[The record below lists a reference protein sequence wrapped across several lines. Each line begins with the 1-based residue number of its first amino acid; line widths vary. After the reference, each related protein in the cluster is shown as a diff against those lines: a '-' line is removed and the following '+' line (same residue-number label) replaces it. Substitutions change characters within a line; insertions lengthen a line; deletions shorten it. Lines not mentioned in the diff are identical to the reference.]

1 MGILTKTVLFAFMVL
16 FPGMMD
22 AQSLISGCVKNRS
35 GESVEGAI
43 VTLFSLPDSSI
54 VSYQITGADG
64 NYRVSSGNST
74 ADSLMI
80 RLSGFNIKKKDCTI
94 QNKSQNINLVA
105 VEELLELKE
114 VMVKAEKIWGDKDTL
129 NYLVASF
136 LTNRDVSIG
145 DVLKR
150 LPGISVS
157 EDGMISYNGIPIN
170 KFYIENLDVLQGRYN
185 IATEGISAKDVST
198 VQVLEHHQPI
208 KALEKDS
215 RPEQAAIN
223 LQLKDN
229 KKGTWLRSAEL
240 GFGFSDELL
249 WKNSISLMYFGR
261 KSQHVLTYDNANNGS
276 QITRKAHSFYGGGG
290 GGGVQR
296 FTGISGASRA
306 PFDTE
311 YTLYNNAHVL
321 TLNNLQKFSDTDV
334 LHYNLVYSHDR
345 TKTHSSSRTVYSLP
359 DGGTAESV
367 EDKYSRETTNNL
379 SLELDYE
386 SNKPHDYLSNTL
398 SFSGNWRESFGTIEN
413 GEGEVVEQRS
423 PWRSLGVSDAFSI
436 IRTNEDGK
444 GYSLGASLS
453 YNTSPHSLTVSPGVF
468 PDILN
473 IGDEYGSVR
482 QNMRVRSLKGSVSA
496 SLLSAV
502 KIGKFS
508 MSPSI
513 NVNME
518 HVDMRSEISVD
529 GNKLT
534 ADSMRNAET
543 WLRFDADAGLNF
555 NYEVRNLKIE
565 LGVPVKYMMTRL
577 GNVGFDNETRHK
589 VLFSPNVNIKYIV
602 FNGFELKASGGM
614 NTSTPSWNSMY
625 SGFILNNYNSLRR
638 NQPQFYDMTSYRGDF
653 SMSYRNVLNMLFA
666 SVNVHFSRSDNEVM
680 NSMYINS
687 DASIV
692 STRIFMDNNSTSYG
706 VDGEF
711 SKAFFWCNASLKLNG
726 GLNRGFN
733 FSLRQ
738 NELMKNL
745 WDNYSAGIEFSLKP
759 IKRLYTAVYVNY
771 SCSKSRVESV
781 RKYPTV
787 HRLNGSVEASF
798 DITDEFYVGAKF
810 KHRFNSAVEGDNNFS
825 LLDMNVVYKLKK
837 VRFSLEVYNLLNRK
851 KYVVRSYSNL
861 DEHYSEYDIRP
872 RSFMLTAKFN
882 F

>member
-1 MGILTKTVLFAFMVL
+1 MGTLTKAVLFAVIVL
-16 FPGMMD
+16 FPGMMN
-22 AQSLISGCVKNRS
+22 AQSLISGCVKNGS

-54 VSYQITGADG
+54 LSYQITGVDG
-64 NYRVSSGNST
+64 KFTVSSGDST
-74 ADSLMI
+74 SDSLMV
-80 RLSGFNIKKKDCTI
+80 RLSGFNIKTKAKTV
-94 QNKSQNINLVA
+94 QNKSQNMDLVA
-105 VEELLELKE
+105 VEDILELKE
-114 VMVKAEKIWGDKDTL
+114 VLVKAEKIWGDKDTL

-208 KALEKDS
+208 KALQKDS

-240 GFGFSDELL
+240 GLGFSDELL

-290 GGGVQR
+290 GGGQR

-306 PFDTE
+306 PFDPE

-359 DGGTAESV
+359 DGGTAESA
-367 EDKYSRETTNNL
+367 EDKYSRETTDNL

-386 SNKPHDYLSNTL
+386 SNRPHDYLSSTL
-398 SFSGNWRESFGTIEN
+398 SFSGNWRESFGTIEI
-413 GEGEVVEQRS
+413 GEGETVEQRS
-423 PWRSLGVSDAFSI
+423 PWRSLVVSDEFSI
-436 IRTNEDGK
+436 IHTNEDGK
-444 GYSLGASLS
+444 GYSLSARLS

-468 PDILN
+468 PDVLN
-473 IGDEYGSVR
+473 MGDEYGSVR
-482 QNMRVRSLKGSVSA
+482 QDMRVRSLKGGVGT

-502 KIGKFS
+502 KIGRFS
-508 MSPSI
+508 MSPSL
-513 NVNME
+513 NVNIE
-518 HVDMRSEISVD
+518 HVHMHSDISVD
-529 GNKLT
+529 GTELT

-543 WLRFDADAGLNF
+543 WLRLDADAGLNF

-577 GNVGFDNETRHK
+577 GNAGFDDETRHK

-602 FNGFELKASGGM
+602 FQGFELKASGGM
-614 NTSTPSWNSMY
+614 NTGTPSWNSMY
-625 SGFILNNYNSLRR
+625 SGFILGSYNSLRR
-638 NQPQFYDMTSYRGDF
+638 NQPQFYDITSYQGTF
-653 SMSYRNVLNMLFA
+653 STSYRNVLNMLFA

-680 NSMYINS
+680 NSMYINP

-692 STRIFMDNNSTSYG
+692 STRIFMDNHSTSYG
-706 VDGEF
+706 VSGEF
-711 SKAFFWCNASLKLNG
+711 SKAFFWCNASMKLSG
-726 GLNRGFN
+726 GWNRGFN
-733 FSLRQ
+733 CSLRQ
-738 NELMKNL
+738 NELMKNV
-745 WDNYSAGIEFSLKP
+745 WDNGYAGIEFSMKP
-759 IKRLYTAVYVNY
+759 AKRLYTAVYANY
-771 SCSKSRVESV
+771 SCSRSRVERV
-781 RKYPTV
+781 RTYPAV
-787 HRLNGSVEASF
+787 HRLNGSIEASF

-810 KHRFNSAVEGDNNFS
+810 RHRYNSAVDGDRNFS

-837 VRFSLEVYNLLNRK
+837 VRFSLDVYNLLNKK

>member
-1 MGILTKTVLFAFMVL
+1 
-16 FPGMMD
+16 MD
-22 AQSLISGCVKNRS
+22 
-35 GESVEGAI
+35 
-43 VTLFSLPDSSI
+43 
-54 VSYQITGADG
+54 
-64 NYRVSSGNST
+64 
-74 ADSLMI
+74 
-80 RLSGFNIKKKDCTI
+80 
-94 QNKSQNINLVA
+94 LVA
-105 VEELLELKE
+105 VEDILELKE
-114 VMVKAEKIWGDKDTL
+114 VLVKAEKIWGDKDTL

-208 KALEKDS
+208 KTLQKDS

-240 GFGFSDELL
+240 GLGFSDELL

-290 GGGVQR
+290 GGGGQR

-306 PFDTE
+306 PFDPE

-359 DGGTAESV
+359 DGGTAESA
-367 EDKYSRETTNNL
+367 EDKYSRETTDNL

-386 SNKPHDYLSNTL
+386 SNRPHDYLSNTL
-398 SFSGNWRESFGTIEN
+398 SFSGNWRESFGTIEI
-413 GEGEVVEQRS
+413 GEDETVEQRS
-423 PWRSLGVSDAFSI
+423 PWRSLVVSDEFSI
-436 IRTNEDGK
+436 IHTNEDGK
-444 GYSLGASLS
+444 GYSLSARLS

-468 PDILN
+468 PDVLN
-473 IGDEYGSVR
+473 MGDEYGSVR
-482 QNMRVRSLKGSVSA
+482 QDMRVRSLKGGVGT

-502 KIGKFS
+502 KIGRFS
-508 MSPSI
+508 MSPSL
-513 NVNME
+513 NVNIE
-518 HVDMRSEISVD
+518 HVHMHSDISVD
-529 GNKLT
+529 GTELT

-543 WLRFDADAGLNF
+543 WLRLDADAGLNF

-577 GNVGFDNETRHK
+577 GNAGFDDETRHK
-589 VLFSPNVNIKYIV
+589 VLFSIKYIV
-602 FNGFELKASGGM
+602 FQGFELKASGGM
-614 NTSTPSWNSMY
+614 NTGTPSWNSMY
-625 SGFILNNYNSLRR
+625 SGFILGSYNSLRR
-638 NQPQFYDMTSYRGDF
+638 NQPQFYDITSYQGTF
-653 SMSYRNVLNMLFA
+653 STSYRNVLNMLFA

-680 NSMYINS
+680 NSMYINP

-692 STRIFMDNNSTSYG
+692 STRIFMDNHSTSYG
-706 VDGEF
+706 VSGEF
-711 SKAFFWCNASLKLNG
+711 SKAFFWCNASMKLSG
-726 GLNRGFN
+726 GWNRGFN
-733 FSLRQ
+733 CSLRQ
-738 NELMKNL
+738 NELMKNV
-745 WDNYSAGIEFSLKP
+745 WDNGYAGIEFSMKP
-759 IKRLYTAVYVNY
+759 AKRLYTAVYANY
-771 SCSKSRVESV
+771 SCSRSRVERV
-781 RKYPTV
+781 RTYPAV
-787 HRLNGSVEASF
+787 HRLNGSIEASF

>member
-1 MGILTKTVLFAFMVL
+1 MGTLTKAVLFAVIVL
-16 FPGMMD
+16 FPGMMN
-22 AQSLISGCVKNRS
+22 AQSLISGCVKNGS

-54 VSYQITGADG
+54 LSYQITGVDG
-64 NYRVSSGNST
+64 KFTVSSGDST
-74 ADSLMI
+74 SDSLMV
-80 RLSGFNIKKKDCTI
+80 RLSGFNIKTKAKTV
-94 QNKSQNINLVA
+94 QNKSQNMDLVA
-105 VEELLELKE
+105 VEDILELKE
-114 VMVKAEKIWGDKDTL
+114 VLVKAEKIWGDKDTL

-208 KALEKDS
+208 KALQKDS

-240 GFGFSDELL
+240 GLGFSDELL

-290 GGGVQR
+290 GGGQR

-306 PFDTE
+306 PFDPE

-359 DGGTAESV
+359 DGGTAESA
-367 EDKYSRETTNNL
+367 EDKYSRETTDNL

-386 SNKPHDYLSNTL
+386 SNRPHDYLSNTL
-398 SFSGNWRESFGTIEN
+398 SFSGNWRESFGTIEI
-413 GEGEVVEQRS
+413 GEGETVEQRS
-423 PWRSLGVSDAFSI
+423 PWRSLVVSDEFSI
-436 IRTNEDGK
+436 IHTNEDGK
-444 GYSLGASLS
+444 GYSLSARLS

-468 PDILN
+468 PDVLN
-473 IGDEYGSVR
+473 MGDEYGSVR
-482 QNMRVRSLKGSVSA
+482 QDMRVRSLKGGVGT

-502 KIGKFS
+502 KIGRFS
-508 MSPSI
+508 MSPSL
-513 NVNME
+513 NVNIE
-518 HVDMRSEISVD
+518 HVHMHSDISVD
-529 GNKLT
+529 GTELT

-543 WLRFDADAGLNF
+543 WLRLDADAGLNF

-577 GNVGFDNETRHK
+577 GNAGFDDETRHK

-602 FNGFELKASGGM
+602 FQGFELKASGRM
-614 NTSTPSWNSMY
+614 NTGTPSWNSMY
-625 SGFILNNYNSLRR
+625 SGFILGSYNSLRR
-638 NQPQFYDMTSYRGDF
+638 NQPQFYDITSYQGTF
-653 SMSYRNVLNMLFA
+653 STSYRNVLNMLFA

-680 NSMYINS
+680 NSMYINP

-692 STRIFMDNNSTSYG
+692 STRIFMDNHSTSYG
-706 VDGEF
+706 VSGEF
-711 SKAFFWCNASLKLNG
+711 SKAFFWCNASMKLSG
-726 GLNRGFN
+726 GWNRGFN
-733 FSLRQ
+733 CSLRQ
-738 NELMKNL
+738 NELMKNV
-745 WDNYSAGIEFSLKP
+745 WDNGYAGIEFSMKP
-759 IKRLYTAVYVNY
+759 AKRLYTAVYANY
-771 SCSKSRVESV
+771 SCSRSRVERV
-781 RKYPTV
+781 RTYPAV
-787 HRLNGSVEASF
+787 HRLNGSIEASF

-810 KHRFNSAVEGDNNFS
+810 RHRYNSAVDGDRNFS

-837 VRFSLEVYNLLNRK
+837 VRFSLDVYNLLNKK

-861 DEHYSEYDIRP
+861 DEYYSEYDIRP

>member
-1 MGILTKTVLFAFMVL
+1 MGTLTKAVLFAVIVL
-16 FPGMMD
+16 FPGMMN
-22 AQSLISGCVKNRS
+22 AQLLISGCVKNGS

-54 VSYQITGADG
+54 LSYQITGVDG
-64 NYRVSSGNST
+64 KFTVSSGDST
-74 ADSLMI
+74 SDSLMV
-80 RLSGFNIKKKDCTI
+80 RLSGFNIKTKAKTV
-94 QNKSQNINLVA
+94 QNKSQNMDLVA
-105 VEELLELKE
+105 VEDILELKE
-114 VMVKAEKIWGDKDTL
+114 VLVKAEKIWGDKDTL

-208 KALEKDS
+208 KALQKDS

-240 GFGFSDELL
+240 GLGFSDELL

-290 GGGVQR
+290 GGGQR

-306 PFDTE
+306 PFDPE

-359 DGGTAESV
+359 DGGTAESA
-367 EDKYSRETTNNL
+367 EDKYSRETTDNL

-386 SNKPHDYLSNTL
+386 SNRPHDYLSNTL
-398 SFSGNWRESFGTIEN
+398 SFSGNWRESFGTIEI
-413 GEGEVVEQRS
+413 GEGETVEQRS
-423 PWRSLGVSDAFSI
+423 PWRSLVVSDEFSI
-436 IRTNEDGK
+436 IHTNEDGK
-444 GYSLGASLS
+444 GYSLSARLS

-468 PDILN
+468 PDVLN
-473 IGDEYGSVR
+473 MGDEYGSVR
-482 QNMRVRSLKGSVSA
+482 QDMRVRSLKGGVGT

-502 KIGKFS
+502 KIGRFS
-508 MSPSI
+508 MSPSL
-513 NVNME
+513 NVNIE
-518 HVDMRSEISVD
+518 HVHMHSDISVD
-529 GNKLT
+529 GTELT

-543 WLRFDADAGLNF
+543 WLRLDADAGLNF

-577 GNVGFDNETRHK
+577 GNAGFDDETRHK

-602 FNGFELKASGGM
+602 FQGFELKASGGM
-614 NTSTPSWNSMY
+614 NTGTPSWNSMY
-625 SGFILNNYNSLRR
+625 SGFILGSYNSLRR
-638 NQPQFYDMTSYRGDF
+638 NQPQFYDITSYQGTF
-653 SMSYRNVLNMLFA
+653 STSYRNVLNMLFA

-680 NSMYINS
+680 NSMYINP

-692 STRIFMDNNSTSYG
+692 STRIFMDNHSTSYG
-706 VDGEF
+706 VSGEF
-711 SKAFFWCNASLKLNG
+711 SKAFFWCNASMKLSG
-726 GLNRGFN
+726 GWNRGFN
-733 FSLRQ
+733 CSLRQ
-738 NELMKNL
+738 NELMKNV
-745 WDNYSAGIEFSLKP
+745 WDNGYAGIEFSMKP
-759 IKRLYTAVYVNY
+759 AKRLYTAVYANY
-771 SCSKSRVESV
+771 SCSRSRVERV
-781 RKYPTV
+781 RTYPAV
-787 HRLNGSVEASF
+787 HRLNGSIEASF

-810 KHRFNSAVEGDNNFS
+810 RHRYNSAVDGDRNFS

-837 VRFSLEVYNLLNRK
+837 VRFSLDVYNLLNKK

>member
-1 MGILTKTVLFAFMVL
+1 
-16 FPGMMD
+16 MMN
-22 AQSLISGCVKNRS
+22 AQSLISGCVKNGS

-54 VSYQITGADG
+54 LSYQITGVDG
-64 NYRVSSGNST
+64 KFTVSSGDST
-74 ADSLMI
+74 SDSLMV
-80 RLSGFNIKKKDCTI
+80 RLSGFNIKTKAKTV
-94 QNKSQNINLVA
+94 QNKSQNMDLVA
-105 VEELLELKE
+105 VEDILELKE
-114 VMVKAEKIWGDKDTL
+114 VLVKAEKIWGDKDTL

-208 KALEKDS
+208 KALQKDS

-240 GFGFSDELL
+240 GLGFSDELL

-290 GGGVQR
+290 GGGQR

-306 PFDTE
+306 PFDPE

-359 DGGTAESV
+359 DGGTAESA
-367 EDKYSRETTNNL
+367 EDKYSRETTDNL

-386 SNKPHDYLSNTL
+386 SNRPHDYLSNTL
-398 SFSGNWRESFGTIEN
+398 SFSGNWRESFGTIEI
-413 GEGEVVEQRS
+413 GEGETVEQRS
-423 PWRSLGVSDAFSI
+423 PWRSLVVSDEFSI
-436 IRTNEDGK
+436 IHTNEDGK
-444 GYSLGASLS
+444 GYSLSARLS

-468 PDILN
+468 PDVLN
-473 IGDEYGSVR
+473 MGDEYGSVR
-482 QNMRVRSLKGSVSA
+482 QDMRVRSLKGGVGT

-502 KIGKFS
+502 KIGRFS
-508 MSPSI
+508 MSPSL
-513 NVNME
+513 NVNIE
-518 HVDMRSEISVD
+518 HVHMHSDISVD
-529 GNKLT
+529 GTELT

-543 WLRFDADAGLNF
+543 WLRLDADAGLNF

-577 GNVGFDNETRHK
+577 GNAGFDDETRHK

-602 FNGFELKASGGM
+602 FQGFELKASGRM
-614 NTSTPSWNSMY
+614 NTGTPSWNSMY
-625 SGFILNNYNSLRR
+625 SGFILGSYNSLRR
-638 NQPQFYDMTSYRGDF
+638 NQPQFYDITSYQGTF
-653 SMSYRNVLNMLFA
+653 STSYRNVLNMLFA

-680 NSMYINS
+680 NSMYINP

-692 STRIFMDNNSTSYG
+692 STRIFMDNHSTSYG
-706 VDGEF
+706 VSGEF
-711 SKAFFWCNASLKLNG
+711 SKAFFWCNASMKLSG
-726 GLNRGFN
+726 GWNRGFN
-733 FSLRQ
+733 CSLRQ
-738 NELMKNL
+738 NELMKNV
-745 WDNYSAGIEFSLKP
+745 WDNGYAGIEFSMKP
-759 IKRLYTAVYVNY
+759 AKRLYTAVYANY
-771 SCSKSRVESV
+771 SCSRSRVERV
-781 RKYPTV
+781 RTYPAV
-787 HRLNGSVEASF
+787 HRLNGSIEASF

-810 KHRFNSAVEGDNNFS
+810 RHRYNSAVDGDRNFS

-837 VRFSLEVYNLLNRK
+837 VRFSLDVYNLLNKK

-861 DEHYSEYDIRP
+861 DEYYSEYDIRP